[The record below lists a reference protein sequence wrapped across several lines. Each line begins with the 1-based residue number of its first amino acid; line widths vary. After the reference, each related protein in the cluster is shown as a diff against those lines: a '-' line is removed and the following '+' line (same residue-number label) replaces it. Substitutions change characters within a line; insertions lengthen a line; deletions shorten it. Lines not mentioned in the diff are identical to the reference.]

1 MEEGFGFSASRAVL
15 DCSKILSDLMI
26 LFDCS
31 GDRETGTGK
40 DSGLMPWY
48 WQCF

>member
-1 MEEGFGFSASRAVL
+1 MEEGFGSSASRAVP
-15 DCSKILSDLMI
+15 DCCKIPSDLTI
-26 LFDCS
+26 LVDCS

-40 DSGLMPWY
+40 DSGLMPSY